1 MADARR
7 LIELGM
13 VPELAKEI
21 VRQIDGTM
29 GTGSQASTLS
39 DHEARIAAI
48 EEEMGDTIGTDQTT

>member
-21 VRQIDGTM
+21 ARQIDGA
-29 GTGSQASTLS
+29 GGVGSQATQIAN
-39 DHEARIAAI
+39 HEARIAAI
-48 EEEMGDTIGTDQTT
+48 EDEMGDTIGTDQTT